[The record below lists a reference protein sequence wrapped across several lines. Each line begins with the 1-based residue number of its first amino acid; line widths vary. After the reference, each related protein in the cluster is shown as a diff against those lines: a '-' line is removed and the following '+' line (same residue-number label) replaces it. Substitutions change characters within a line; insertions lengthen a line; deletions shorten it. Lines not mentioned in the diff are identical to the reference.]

1 MTKDAWLKKAKTLHS
16 TAVSKQ
22 SSKNGSTKCTTEE
35 AKTENELQHAIGSS
49 HGIKQVT
56 YNELR
61 ASLDKMFDLVKGGKK
76 DDLFSK

>member
-1 MTKDAWLKKAKTLHS
+1 MNKAAWLAKAKTLHQ
-16 TAVSKQ
+16 TCVGQQ
-22 SSKNGSTKCTTEE
+22 SSKNGSTKCTTSE
-35 AKTENELQHAIGSS
+35 AKTENELQHAIGSD

-76 DDLFSK
+76 DDLLK

>member
-1 MTKDAWLKKAKTLHS
+1 MTKDAWLQKAKKLHNY
-16 TAVSKQ
+16 AVSQQKD
-22 SSKNGSTKCTTEE
+22 NGSTKCTTSE
-35 AKTENELQHAIGSS
+35 AKTENELQHAIGSD

-76 DDLFSK
+76 DDLFSKT